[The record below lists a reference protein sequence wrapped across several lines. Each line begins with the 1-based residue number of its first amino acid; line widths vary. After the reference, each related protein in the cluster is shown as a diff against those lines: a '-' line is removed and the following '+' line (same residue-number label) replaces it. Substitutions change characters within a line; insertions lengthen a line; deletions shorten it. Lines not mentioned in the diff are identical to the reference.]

1 MPLKSLAEIRGGSTD
16 SPSASSGG
24 LKSLQDIRF
33 SQQQQS
39 LMKDYPQMVA
49 DEQNYISDTPTA
61 TPQQAQ
67 ENAQYAELMKQS
79 YQENPSAF
87 TDKQPQLFSPDENV
101 FQKTMDIIG
110 MPSRWIAAHVVPN
123 APDISHPSSFSDFVS
138 GLKTGN
144 VIQPGTNAQAEYNQM
159 NPVPSTGNATVDKIG
174 DVFGQLV
181 GPMVGTYGT
190 GIGAIPGMV
199 DNALANAGVQ
209 FGAGLGGK
217 VAKGLVEGAIS
228 GAPMNAAAT
237 LATTDPSI
245 SDLANSA
252 NQGILLGGALGA
264 AGEALGAGLSSAG
277 NRLRS
282 LSEIG
287 KRAYMD
293 AANEQR
299 ALGITPFSKAGE
311 YDNLSTDTK
320 SQLVSKTK
328 SESTTIPEKINEFY
342 MKMVD
347 NLQPINQFD
356 KEVES
361 VVGRP
366 LNPSE
371 KAYMQALNSR
381 GSDMIARHIV
391 MDSMVDQSGN
401 VIGPSLMSIT
411 KEIPKGK
418 LVDFEDYLINKD
430 AAGRMEKGINVFDKK
445 LQMTPEK
452 ARAKV
457 AEYEAKYPQF
467 KEISEKLYDFKN
479 KFGKAWLADAGGM
492 FTPEQWDAMV
502 KENPVHVPM
511 RRQFS
516 EIEKTSQGQAKRG
529 FANQSN
535 PIKKA
540 VGSQR
545 KIISPIES
553 IIEDIDRY
561 VKTAKRNQVMQTV
574 IRNIQRDPEAFK
586 GYAEIVEQPPKLHD
600 VTKGEITGEN
610 IDDVLNRFNEN
621 FDQALR
627 KPDLTRG
634 NIVRGYIDG
643 KPVYLKVNDPQFL
656 QALTNL
662 SPQAQNA
669 VVRAIGNVTHMMK
682 TLTTGINP
690 VFSLTRNI
698 FRDIPTAY
706 ANSKTTSNPIIF
718 ARDLLEAFVQS
729 LGNGKLYRDFKAIGG
744 GHSSSISADRN
755 LLAQSKNKILQRKTT
770 IPGLVKKGLKTVYHG
785 IENFNNALE
794 TAPRLAEYKRI
805 TQSGGNDLESKIKA
819 LFEAND
825 VTVNFNRY
833 GDVGKQLDAFFP
845 YMNAAL
851 QGLDKFVRAYK
862 DNPVKATAKSFAA
875 VTIPTIVLYAINHND
890 PNYQKLSNYVKDNYF
905 LIPMGNGKFFKIPK
919 SREIGVPFGSM
930 VERVLRQWWDKDPEG
945 FRDFST
951 TVINAFAPPGVG
963 SAINDVQQNQIPNPL
978 KDTIAGPLV
987 DLAAN
992 RDFANRL
999 IVPGDLQKLSPQNQY
1014 DQNTSEIAKK
1024 LGQITGFSP
1033 KQLDFL
1039 AKSYLGGVAQFGIPA
1054 NTKGK
1059 SIWDTLQGLVTADPA
1074 YSNDIARYFY
1084 DAKTKY
1090 DQQKADA
1097 QKQGTV
1103 SDTAGLDKFLTSV
1116 SNNIAKIRKQMDYI
1130 QNDKTLSDEQK
1141 QSQLRELQNQ
1151 MNDMQLQALNS
1162 IKKAK

>member
-1 MPLKSLAEIRGGSTD
+1 MPLKSLAEIRGQNKSD
-16 SPSASSGG
+16 SPSFGGG
-24 LKSLQDIRF
+24 LKSLSDIR
-33 SQQQQS
+33 QQQFKNIPITS
-39 LMKDYPQMVA
+39 DPEDVA
-49 DEQNYISDTPTA
+49 RMTDAQNMITSDPEDVSRMA
-61 TPQQAQ
+61 EIPQ
-67 ENAQYAELMKQS
+67 ENFL
-79 YQENPSAF
+79 
-87 TDKQPQLFSPDENV
+87 
-101 FQKTMDIIG
+101 QKVGDVGQKALDIIG
-110 MPSRWIAAHVVPN
+110 MPSRWIGAHMVPD
-123 APDISHPSSFSDFVS
+123 APDIAHPTSFSDFLS
-138 GLKTGN
+138 GLKTGE
-144 VIQPGTNAQAEYNQM
+144 VVQPGTNAQAEYNAM
-159 NPVPSTGNATVDKIG
+159 NPVPSTGSPIIDKAG
-174 DVFGQLV
+174 DIFGSLV

-190 GIGAIPGMV
+190 GVGAIPGIV
-199 DNALANAGVQ
+199 DNGLARAGIQ
-209 FGAGLGGK
+209 FGEGLGGK
-217 VAKGLVEGAIS
+217 VAKGMVEGAIS
-228 GAPMNAAAT
+228 GAPINTAAT
-237 LATTDPSI
+237 LATTDPTI
-245 SDLANSA
+245 SDLARSA
-252 NQGILLGGALGA
+252 DEGILFGGALGA
-264 AGEALGAGLSSAG
+264 AGGAFGAGLSAAG
-277 NRLRS
+277 NRLKS
-282 LSEIG
+282 LSEIAQD
-287 KRAYMD
+287 AYKDTAD
-293 AANEQR
+293 AQP
-299 ALGITPFSKAGE
+299 ALGITPFAKRGE

-320 SQLVSKTK
+320 SQLVSKTTK
-328 SESTTIPEKINEFY
+328 EPTTIADKINNFY
-342 MKMVD
+342 LKTFD

-356 KEVES
+356 KEVEN

-371 KAYMQALNSR
+371 RAYMQALNSR
-381 GSDMIARHIV
+381 GSDMIARHV
-391 MDSMVDQSGN
+391 LTDSLVDQSGN

-492 FTPEQWDAMV
+492 FTPEQWDKMV
-502 KENPVHVPM
+502 AENPVHVPM

-516 EIEKTSQGQAKRG
+516 DIEKSTGIQAKRG

-553 IIEDIDRY
+553 IIEDVDRY
-561 VKTAKRNQVMQTV
+561 IKTAKRNQVMQTV

-586 GYAEIVEQPPKLHD
+586 GYAELVEQPSKMED
-600 VTKGEITGEN
+600 VTKGEVTGEN
-610 IDDVLNRFNEN
+610 IDDVINRFNEN
-621 FDQALR
+621 FDQAMR

-643 KPVYLKVNDPQFL
+643 KPVYLKVNDPQLL

-669 VVRAIGNVTHMMK
+669 VLNAIGKVTRVMK

-698 FRDIPTAY
+698 FRDIPTAFV
-706 ANSKTTSNPIIF
+706 NSKSTSNPVVF
-718 ARDLLEAFVQS
+718 AKDLVEAFVSS

-755 LLAQSKNKILQRKTT
+755 LLAQSKNKILNRKTT
-770 IPGLVKKGLKTVYHG
+770 IPGLVKKGVQTVYHG

-805 TQSGGNDLESKIKA
+805 TQAGGNDLESKIKA

-833 GDVGKQLDAFFP
+833 GDIGKQLDAIFP

-862 DNPVKATAKSFAA
+862 DNPVKATVKSFAA
-875 VTIPTIVLYAINHND
+875 VTIPTIVLYAINHDNPD
-890 PNYQKLSNYVKDNYF
+890 YQKLSNYVKDNYF

-919 SREIGVPFGSM
+919 SREIGLPFGSL
-930 VERVLRQWWDKDPEG
+930 VERVLRQWQDKDPEG
-945 FRDFST
+945 FRDFAN
-951 TVINAFAPPGVG
+951 TVINTYAPPGIA
-963 SAINDVQQNQIPNPL
+963 SATNDIMQHEIPNPL
-978 KDTIAGPLV
+978 KDTIAGPFS

-992 RDFANRL
+992 KDFANRP

-1059 SIWDTLQGLVTADPA
+1059 SVWDTLVGLVTADPA
-1074 YSNDIARYFY
+1074 YSNDISRYFY

-1097 QKQGTV
+1097 QRQGTV
-1103 SDTAGLDKFLTSV
+1103 SDTIGLDKYLNAV
-1116 SNNIAKIRKQMDYI
+1116 SNNIAKLRKQMNEI
-1130 QNDKTLSDEQK
+1130 QNSSSLSDSQK
-1141 QSQLRELQNQ
+1141 QDQLRQLQIQINDLQNS
-1151 MNDMQLQALNS
+1151 ALNS
-1162 IKKAK
+1162 IKNTK